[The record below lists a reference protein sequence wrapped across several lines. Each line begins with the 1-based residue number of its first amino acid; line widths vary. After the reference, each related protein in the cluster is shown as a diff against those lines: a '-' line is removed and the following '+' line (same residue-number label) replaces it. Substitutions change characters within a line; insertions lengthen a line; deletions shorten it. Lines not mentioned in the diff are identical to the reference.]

1 MIEQE
6 SLMLKRSISKNP
18 NKKLNLLV
26 VGGGYVG
33 LTMAVCF
40 ADIGCNVVCVD
51 KQKAKINSL
60 SKGKVTI
67 FEKDLDRLLVK
78 NLKSKRLQFK
88 LLANSGDIE
97 NSDIIMIAV
106 GTPFDDKLDGYNQR
120 DIYSV
125 AKEIARF
132 INKYTVIVIKSTVE
146 VGTCDKVEQ
155 IIKETNPKAD
165 IEVVSIP
172 EFLREG
178 SGVYDFFNPERIIVG
193 TGSQRAKE
201 IIKELHKPL
210 QKKKLVYTT
219 RRSSEII
226 KCASNAFLATKV
238 HFINEM
244 ADFCEEVGGNVYEV
258 AYGMGLDKRIGREF
272 LKPGPGYGGGCFPKD
287 AKALASLGKRVGANF
302 NLIECVICA
311 NGNRIKGFGQKIL
324 RCVKNIKKPK
334 VAFLGL
340 AFKSGTD
347 DCRCSPAV
355 DIVLGL
361 INKGLK
367 VCVYDP
373 AAMKNAKTILKS
385 RVFYAKD
392 EYEAAKGADII
403 VIGTEW
409 KQFKSL
415 DWQKMGRFVRN
426 KFIFDMRNIVDKQ
439 ETLKHGFEC
448 YKIGC

>member
-1 MIEQE
+1 M
-6 SLMLKRSISKNP
+6 
-18 NKKLNLLV
+18 NLLV
-26 VGGGYVG
+26 IGAGYVG
-33 LTMAVCF
+33 LTMSVCF
-40 ADIGCNVVCVD
+40 AELGHSVICID
-51 KQKAKINSL
+51 KQKSKINAL
-60 SKGKVTI
+60 LKGELTI
-67 FEKDLDRLLVK
+67 FEKDLDKLLVK
-78 NLKSKRLQFK
+78 NLQSKRLKF
-88 LLANSGDIE
+88 DISMKKSVE
-97 NSDIIMIAV
+97 NADVVMIAV
-106 GTPFDDKLDGYNQR
+106 GTPFEGKLNGYNQSG
-120 DIYSV
+120 IYSV

-132 INKYTVIVIKSTVE
+132 INKYRVIVIKSTVE

-165 IEVVSIP
+165 FDVVSIP

-178 SGVYDFFNPERIIVG
+178 SAVYDFFNPERIIVG
-193 TGSQRAKE
+193 TGSPRAKD

-210 QKKKLVYTT
+210 KKKKLVFTS

-244 ADFCEEVGGNVYEV
+244 ADFCEKVGGNVCEV

-287 AKALASLGKRVGANF
+287 TKALASLGKRVGASF
-302 NLIECVICA
+302 NLIETVICA
-311 NGNRIKGFGQKIL
+311 NENRIKGFAQKIL
-324 RCVKNIKKPK
+324 SCVKDIKNPK

-347 DCRCSPAV
+347 DCRCSPGV
-355 DIVLGL
+355 DIVLEL
-361 INKGLK
+361 INKGVK

-373 AAMKNAKTILKS
+373 VAMKNAKTILKS
-385 RVFYAKD
+385 SVFYAKD

-403 VIGTEW
+403 VFATEW
-409 KQFKSL
+409 KQFKFL
-415 DWQKMGRFVRN
+415 DWTKLSKIVNN
-426 KFIFDMRNIVDKQ
+426 KIIFDMRNIVDKQ

-448 YKIGC
+448 CKIGC